1 MKDNQIK
8 GTGIGRI
15 ETMKKILLPLDGSKA
30 SLKAFIPA
38 KSLAELLETTLCI
51 LHISEEELD
60 QNAFFEKL
68 GINKEDLD
76 CYIISHKTGDPAKI
90 ILEESE
96 QCDYIVMGTHGETC
110 DITKRA
116 GSVAIKVLENTDK
129 PVLLIKPDIE
139 INLQNG
145 RWIPQK
151 ALIPLNGAPNSAQAL
166 IPAMDILAKTIAEI
180 DLLHISFQKVEPPK
194 EEGSFTTPYYE
205 DYPQHEWKSW
215 SKEFMRRFC
224 PILHNHNHINLKL
237 SLSSGNPA
245 EEILNF
251 ARENKNDF
259 IAIAWHG
266 TFSHLRAS
274 TLKKVLFEC
283 TCPIMLIK
291 IV

>member
-1 MKDNQIK
+1 
-8 GTGIGRI
+8 
-15 ETMKKILLPLDGSKA
+15 MKKILLPLDGSEA

-51 LHISEEELD
+51 LHISDEKID
-60 QNAFFEKL
+60 QNTLLKRL
-68 GINKEDLD
+68 GIKKEDLS
-76 CYIISHKTGDPAKI
+76 CYIISHKTGDPAKV

-96 QCDYIVMGTHGETC
+96 QCDYIVMGTHGKTC
-110 DITKRA
+110 DVTQKA
-116 GSVAIKVLENTDK
+116 GSVAINIVENTYK
-129 PVLLIKPDIE
+129 PVLLIKPDIK
-139 INLQNG
+139 LSCQNG
-145 RWIPQK
+145 IWIPQK

-166 IPAMDILAKTIAEI
+166 LPAMNILAKTHAEI
-180 DLLHISFQKVEPPK
+180 DLLHIACHKLEPPK
-194 EEGSFTTPYYE
+194 EEGAFTTPYYE
-205 DYPQHEWKSW
+205 DYPQHEWNSW

-237 SLSSGNPA
+237 SLSHGNPA

-291 IV
+291 IK